1 MTAVLAEH
9 EKLARWSSEVSVHAS
24 LPTVAP
30 NLSAGGVRV
39 ERLSLTGESLWYQVT
54 DGAGLPPVDVHVH
67 STVTP
72 SRICSSRVSTSSC
85 GTPGLTASHQQ
96 PDHTTNRL
104 SARTRRHQNFKNF
117 KISSVSRS
125 RGSTCVT
132 IPYFV
137 AIGQTVAEI
146 LYDFRATVCKTVH
159 LTLSDR
165 CLSVCLSVCL
175 RYRDFSTFP
184 R

>member
-85 GTPGLTASHQQ
+85 GNPGLTAPHHAHQQ
-96 PDHTTNRL
+96 PDHTTNRA
-104 SARTRRHQNFKNF
+104 SARTRRLQNFLKF
-117 KISSVSRS
+117 KISSVS
-125 RGSTCVT
+125 
-132 IPYFV
+132 
-137 AIGQTVAEI
+137 TVKRVNMCHHS
-146 LYDFRATVCKTVH
+146 LYH
-159 LTLSDR
+159 IS
-165 CLSVCLSVCL
+165 
-175 RYRDFSTFP
+175 
-184 R
+184 